1 MEAEPNKPEMGK
13 EILEGVG
20 QEELSN
26 GFDISVGIDGKG
38 ASVNDIETF
47 VSLNDAS
54 EELIEK
60 KSLIAKLVKEL

>member
-1 MEAEPNKPEMGK
+1 MGK

-38 ASVNDIETF
+38 ASVNDILKLF
-47 VSLNDAS
+47 VSFDGGAS
-54 EELIEK
+54 EGL
-60 KSLIAKLVKEL
+60 